1 VELTPNLHAFL
12 WTSSN
17 INNCN
22 TYLLR
27 SPEKNILIDPGL
39 ATYFDQVRHGL
50 NQLDLTIEDI
60 DLVICTHGHPDHI
73 DALSL
78 FENAQTLFAMHE
90 ADLNLIPEMPP
101 HPSASIDAIQ
111 NLLMPD
117 FFLVEGEL
125 TVGKIVLKVYHSPGH
140 SPGTVTLHWPAVK
153 ALFTGDLIFEG
164 GLGRTDLFGGN
175 GSQLKDSIR
184 RMSNIDAEWMLSG
197 HGDLVSGASAVK
209 ANFEMVERMWF
220 GYV

>member
-1 VELTPNLHAFL
+1 MELTPNLHAFL
-12 WTSSN
+12 WESPN

-22 TYLLR
+22 TYLMRL
-27 SPEKNILIDPGL
+27 PEKNILIDPGL
-39 ATYFDQVRHGL
+39 APYFDHVRHGL
-50 NQLDLTIEDI
+50 NQLDLSKDDI
-60 DLVICTHGHPDHI
+60 DLVICTHAHPDHI

-78 FENAQTLFAMHE
+78 FDNTRTLFAMHE
-90 ADLNLIPEMPP
+90 ADWNMIRDTPP
-101 HPSASIDAIQ
+101 YMNGSTGADRDPF
-111 NLLMPD
+111 MPD
-117 FFLVEGEL
+117 FFLVEGDL
-125 TVGKIVLKVYHSPGH
+125 KVGEIVLEVYHSPGH
-140 SPGTVTLHWPAVK
+140 SPGTVTLHWPAAG
-153 ALFTGDLIFEG
+153 ALFTGDLIFKG